1 LIVLIPKKGHGRK
14 DRFLSSSIN
23 LRWKTLRLI
32 SVSWRTGKRRWSCGC
47 SKVSR
52 AVLGYRHLLLFPSML
67 TPKPGPELMIFQT
80 TSGSECSSWL
90 MGDAVG
96 GDPYLMLGMASWELG
111 GEALLK
117 DNDGETLLF
126 FLPPS
131 LGMVCDAGTLLP
143 LQ

>member
-1 LIVLIPKKGHGRK
+1 
-14 DRFLSSSIN
+14 
-23 LRWKTLRLI
+23 
-32 SVSWRTGKRRWSCGC
+32 
-47 SKVSR
+47 
-52 AVLGYRHLLLFPSML
+52 
-67 TPKPGPELMIFQT
+67 
-80 TSGSECSSWL
+80 